1 MAPREPRMSF
11 MTDEGPSE
19 VPIGDVFSDIPLFR
33 EIQRV
38 LLSSSGPVN
47 WELARQVGIAVAVG
61 NANDP
66 APDEKDRRGFED
78 AVRVAELQVA
88 DFTGLSAPGEVAQ
101 VRPMRRAQ
109 WVEANIT
116 GLKEIVEPAAAKVGA
131 AFEGLRKEEA
141 GEAEEARAISAT
153 LGQISPLLLGAQVG
167 MVLGYLGQYVLGQF
181 DIAVPR
187 PGPVG
192 LYFVL
197 PNIASF
203 EQDWSL
209 EPIEFREWV
218 ALHEVTH
225 RFEFARPWAR
235 DHFTRLLNDFVETLE
250 LDVSGVQERIE
261 RMDIANPEAMQS
273 LFESGEGLFGAI
285 LDDEQRLKLERIQAF
300 MAAAEGYGDH
310 VMHGIGRKMLS
321 TYSQIEEAMRR
332 YRETE
337 TGDPVFERLLG
348 IEMKREQ
355 YRLGRAFC
363 DQVADATEER
373 VLARMWD
380 SPESLPS
387 MPELIEPTLWMSRS
401 V

>member
-1 MAPREPRMSF
+1 
-11 MTDEGPSE
+11 
-19 VPIGDVFSDIPLFR
+19 
-33 EIQRV
+33 
-38 LLSSSGPVN
+38 
-47 WELARQVGIAVAVG
+47 
-61 NANDP
+61 
-66 APDEKDRRGFED
+66 
-78 AVRVAELQVA
+78 VA